1 MRISDWSSDVCSSD
15 LRDLGAVA
23 RITRAGLDV
32 DQALAD
38 FRHFELEQLHHE
50 FRRGAADE
58 QLRAAR
64 LGAHVVQVAADA
76 VAGADDIARDRLV
89 LGDERL
95 GVAAQVDVDVAA
107 LDALDDAGHQLAD
120 ALLPLVH
127 DLRPRSEE
135 HTSELQSLLR
145 TSY

>member
-15 LRDLGAVA
+15 L
-23 RITRAGLDV
+23 
-32 DQALAD
+32 
-38 FRHFELEQLHHE
+38 
-50 FRRGAADE
+50 
-58 QLRAAR
+58 

-107 LDALDDAGHQLAD
+107 LDALDDAGHPLAD
-120 ALLPLVH
+120 AILPLVH
-127 DLRPRSEE
+127 DLTPLALAPALHDHPLGGLGCDAPEIQLAAPPLDAATLARPRVG
-135 HTSELQSLLR
+135 Q
-145 TSY
+145 